1 MSEETKENALK
12 QAKMKR
18 RNCKAAL
25 TRLGKTVRIQVSG
38 NRPAEEVKGA
48 LEKYEAAFSELVS
61 KHEEYTLLIEDDSE
75 FENEEAWLEE
85 CQETFLRLKIDTE
98 DYLKEVT
105 ILLNKDHSKGSSE
118 AHEKTTDALATQQE
132 SQTESTANYDNADD
146 NETNAEISTVQIEE
160 NGAPKNVLSQ
170 SSSPAA
176 KSNDNSNEYAF
187 RMEKP
192 KMPKFAGD
200 VRDYS
205 IFKADFKHL
214 VETRYGKRDA
224 ITLLR
229 SSLQGK
235 PLELI
240 KGIGQDYDAAWEYL
254 DSIYGDPR
262 FVADTIT
269 QDIADSNHC
278 VTEMTHVFVI
288 WFTLL
293 KEALTPSRKWA
304 DRMT

>member
-1 MSEETKENALK
+1 MENDLK

-85 CQETFLRLKIDTE
+85 CEETFLRLKIDTE

-118 AHEKTTDALATQQE
+118 EHEKTTDALATQQE
-132 SQTESTANYDNADD
+132 SQTESTANHNNADD
-146 NETNAEISTVQIEE
+146 NETNVAAKEPNPQAESSTEISTVQIE
-160 NGAPKNVLSQ
+160 GSSAPKNVLSQ

-176 KSNDNSNEYAF
+176 KSSDNSNECAF

-214 VETRYGKRDA
+214 S
-224 ITLLR
+224 I
-229 SSLQGK
+229 
-235 PLELI
+235 
-240 KGIGQDYDAAWEYL
+240 QDTANGML
-254 DSIYGDPR
+254 SP
-262 FVADTIT
+262 
-269 QDIADSNHC
+269 C
-278 VTEMTHVFVI
+278 
-288 WFTLL
+288 
-293 KEALTPSRKWA
+293 
-304 DRMT
+304 

>member
-85 CQETFLRLKIDTE
+85 CQETFLKLKIDTE

-105 ILLNKDHSKGSSE
+105 ILLNKDHLMGSSE
-118 AHEKTTDALATQQE
+118 AHEKTTDTLATQQE
-132 SQTESTANYDNADD
+132 SQTESTANHDNAAD
-146 NETNAEISTVQIEE
+146 NETNAAAKAQNPQAEASTEISTVQIEGS
-160 NGAPKNVLSQ
+160 GAPKNVLSQ

-176 KSNDNSNEYAF
+176 KSSDNSNECAF

-192 KMPKFAGD
+192 KMPKFAGN

-269 QDIADSNHC
+269 QDIARFKSLRDGDDAR
-278 VTEMTHVFVI
+278 F
-288 WFTLL
+288 
-293 KEALTPSRKWA
+293 
-304 DRMT
+304 